1 MSVRV
6 FVCVFVFTRWLVCPG
21 ASLDVQQ
28 ASALRSPQARRR
40 SPWSLRVYQHVHVVQ
55 CTCGC
60 DFAITINAGSSVC
73 SRCYVFCNRHQRLML
88 YTAAVVLRK
97 SVEITPR
104 GRPSCLSLLVEVC
117 AIVVYG
123 PYSIVDFCATI
134 SDADPEA
141 VFCPPV
147 GGHATSILMPFS
159 DCRLGAVF
167 RHAWRRPVR
176 RS

>member
-88 YTAAVVLRK
+88 YTAAVVLWK
-97 SVEITPR
+97 SVDITPR
-104 GRPSCLSLLVEVC
+104 GRPSCPSLLVEVC

-147 GGHATSILMPFS
+147 GGPCDLNF
-159 DCRLGAVF
+159 DAVF
-167 RHAWRRPVR
+167 RLQTRCCFPTCVAPTRAP
-176 RS
+176 